1 MESLLEQLFEEER
14 KSREKSSSSSDSS
27 SVFPFIQPPQYYRRV
42 RIGKRRST
50 NPTYMPEL
58 RILRRDIR
66 RKYCEMFRNVAN
78 NRDFALIKSFF
89 EEYCRP
95 ECTFTTTKQ
104 FDETSRKT
112 MASVMKKSKGN
123 VIVSSLRD
131 LMAGMA
137 VNYEMMP
144 DAIFLLEDCQIR
156 VKQGV
161 KGSSVICKA
170 LIKGTRLYTMEAIE
184 QKSDL
189 NVVLAEQSDRCCS
202 IESSPT
208 SSPRSNGN
216 CDPNGDDLL
225 MESGFRSQYRWV
237 PVEAPMETMLEAVF
251 TMKLDE
257 SHHIEQFH
265 FALHSYQERAV
276 SF

>member
-1 MESLLEQLFEEER
+1 
-14 KSREKSSSSSDSS
+14 
-27 SVFPFIQPPQYYRRV
+27 VFPFIQPPQYYRRI

-66 RKYCEMFRNVAN
+66 RKYCEMFRNVTN

-104 FDETSRKT
+104 FDETSRET
-112 MASVMKKSKGN
+112 MAGVMKKSKGD

-131 LMAGMA
+131 FMAGMA
-137 VNYEMMP
+137 VNCEMMP
-144 DAIFLLEDCQIR
+144 DAVFLLEDCQIR

-170 LIKGTRLYTMEAIE
+170 LLKGTRLYTMEPIE
-184 QKSDL
+184 QKSDFSL
-189 NVVLAEQSDRCCS
+189 VIAEKSQTCCS
-202 IESSPT
+202 VESSPAA
-208 SSPRSNGN
+208 SPRSTSGS

-225 MESGFRSQYRWV
+225 VESGFRSQYRWV
-237 PVEAPMETMLEAVF
+237 PVERPMETILEAVF

-257 SHHIEQFH
+257 LHHIEQFH
-265 FALHSYQERAV
+265 FALHSYQERAA